1 MSDAGAFL
9 SNLWAHGLPA
19 DMAIEL
25 RLIDKP
31 TRSTWRSAEQL
42 ALVPDVSNQT
52 GTATFSVCAARAG
65 VDGAMSDNDA
75 ALAPACWI
83 DIDLI
88 DHKIKKSGAL
98 ANVTMQTIRDAVD
111 RVAEALRGLPFPP
124 SAIVYSGGGVHAYWR
139 FAEPETDLDAVEA
152 ANAMLA
158 TICAGDEAVRNRSR
172 VMRLPGSTN
181 RKYSAP
187 VVAQQIDR
195 FGAWS
200 HDYELSDLSEA
211 LAEYGRRDV
220 VVAVAEAQE
229 ALIEASGIDP
239 LELVEATPSMMDGR
253 GDWADWETAAK
264 AGDNWN
270 SNCLKLVARWV
281 AIGWTDEQIAERA
294 VALKAARIERLGGSA
309 SVIAETEREF
319 AHFLRSARTK
329 GFEPDQVGRV
339 VDYDTWRDDW
349 ALIETSGRFVR
360 LSTRTEV
367 TQQTWRLTN
376 SHLTAV
382 EFDETGEEKRI
393 GYAKKW
399 LGDPQAFKL
408 HDYVMAPDQPL
419 ITAGNCLN
427 LWREYRA
434 RIIADL
440 GGDAASSRAVARC
453 WALVLFLCGDREDVA
468 RKVLNWIGRGLFYP
482 AERAKFAL
490 FVISDLKGAGKSLL
504 GNLVGELYGHE
515 ASVSLGGIDGL
526 IGPFPGDVLTG
537 KAFVCVHETSDRGDA
552 GRFGA
557 MERLKSMITEPALS
571 LNRKGVSQISVDNF
585 CRFLFLSNHEDGLV
599 VDDNERRLAVVNCG
613 ATEAMPAGF
622 YDDFVDECFS
632 PQGLADLARW
642 LRDEHCA
649 ELPNRAWRLDMDT
662 VQDSLTS
669 DWAAT
674 LNERVADKYM
684 YGVKVAA
691 ADMQTVCNQIAGT
704 RLPNHVLK
712 NELKR
717 AGWKNDRGKR
727 DGKVRRFYTNNANKS
742 DWADDFVT
750 KVGETDVLF

>member
-1 MSDAGAFL
+1 
-9 SNLWAHGLPA
+9 
-19 DMAIEL
+19 
-25 RLIDKP
+25 
-31 TRSTWRSAEQL
+31 
-42 ALVPDVSNQT
+42 
-52 GTATFSVCAARAG
+52 
-65 VDGAMSDNDA
+65 
-75 ALAPACWI
+75 
-83 DIDLI
+83 
-88 DHKIKKSGAL
+88 
-98 ANVTMQTIRDAVD
+98 
-111 RVAEALRGLPFPP
+111 
-124 SAIVYSGGGVHAYWR
+124 
-139 FAEPETDLDAVEA
+139 
-152 ANAMLA
+152 
-158 TICAGDEAVRNRSR
+158 
-172 VMRLPGSTN
+172 MRLPGSMN
-181 RKYSAP
+181 RKYAEP
-187 VVAQQIDR
+187 VQAEVLDR
-195 FGAWS
+195 FDAWAR
-200 HDYELSDLSEA
+200 DYELSDLDDMTA
-211 LAEYGRRDV
+211 DFARRDV

-229 ALIEASGIDP
+229 AIRVASGAD
-239 LELVEATPSMMDGR
+239 LTAVDVVTPSMMDGR
-253 GDWADWETAAK
+253 GDWAEWEAAAR

-281 AIGWTDEQIAERA
+281 AIGWSDAQIHERGM
-294 VALKAARIERLGGSA
+294 ALRLNGYSE
-309 SVIAETEREF
+309 AETRAEF
-319 AHFLRSARTK
+319 DYFIRSARSK
-329 GFEPDQVGRV
+329 GFAPVVAGRPL
-339 VDYDTWRDDW
+339 DYETWRDDW

-376 SHLTAV
+376 SHLYAV
-382 EFDETGEEKRI
+382 EVNDAGEEKRVPF
-393 GYAKKW
+393 AKRW
-399 LGDPQAFKL
+399 LADGEAFKL
-408 HDYVMAPDQPL
+408 HDYVMAPDEPL

-434 RIIADL
+434 RIIADQ
-440 GGDAASSRAVARC
+440 GNDPATSRAVARC
-453 WALVLFLCGDREDVA
+453 WALVLFLCGDRADVA
-468 RKVLNWIGRGLFYP
+468 TKVLNWIGRGLFHP

-490 FVISDLKGAGKSLL
+490 FIISDLKGAGKSLL

-613 ATEAMPAGF
+613 ASEAMPPGF
-622 YDDFVDECFS
+622 YDGFVDECFTA
-632 PQGLADLARW
+632 QGLADLARW
-642 LRDEHCA
+642 LRAEHCA

-674 LNERVADKYM
+674 LNERVADAYL

-691 ADMQTVCNQIAGT
+691 GDMQTVCNQIAGA
-704 RLPNHVLK
+704 RLPNHILK

-717 AGWKNDRGKR
+717 AGWKADRVTR
-727 DGKVRRFYTNNANKS
+727 DGKRRRFYTNNAKKS
-742 DWADDFVT
+742 DWADDFVV
-750 KVGETDVLF
+750 KVGETDALF

>member
-1 MSDAGAFL
+1 MSLAGDFL
-9 SNLWAHGLPA
+9 SALWANGLPD

-25 RLIDKP
+25 RLIASP
-31 TRSTWRSAEQL
+31 TRSKWFEAAHL
-42 ALVPDVSNQT
+42 PMLPDPVRQE
-52 GTATFSVCAARAG
+52 GTATFSVCAGAVG
-65 VDGAMSDNDA
+65 LPGAMSDADA

-88 DHKIKKSGAL
+88 DSTLKKSGAVRD
-98 ANVTMQTIRDAVD
+98 VTMGQIREAAEG
-111 RVAEALRGLPFPP
+111 VADALRGLPFPP

-139 FAEPETDLDAVEA
+139 LVEPDRDLDLVEA
-152 ANAMLA
+152 VNARLA

-172 VMRLPGSTN
+172 VMRLPGSMN
-181 RKYSAP
+181 RKYAEP
-187 VVAQQIDR
+187 VQAEVLDR
-195 FGAWS
+195 FEAWAR
-200 HDYELSDLSEA
+200 DYELSDLDDMTADYS
-211 LAEYGRRDV
+211 RRDV

-229 ALIEASGIDP
+229 AIVAASGAD
-239 LELVEATPSMMDGR
+239 LGELASAAVVAAPGGMMDGR
-253 GDWADWETAAK
+253 GDWAEWEAAAR

-281 AIGWTDEQIAERA
+281 AIGWSDAQIYERGM
-294 VALKAARIERLGGSA
+294 ALRLEGYSE
-309 SVIAETEREF
+309 AETRAEF
-319 AHFLRSARTK
+319 EYFIRSARSK
-329 GFEPDQVGRV
+329 GFAPVVAGRPL
-339 VDYDTWRDDW
+339 DYDTWRDDW

-376 SHLTAV
+376 SHLYAV
-382 EFDETGEEKRI
+382 EVNIAGEEKRVPF
-393 GYAKKW
+393 AKKW
-399 LGDPQAFKL
+399 LADGEAFKL
-408 HDYVMAPDQPL
+408 HDYVMAPDEPL

-434 RIIADL
+434 RIIADQ
-440 GGDAASSRAVARC
+440 GNDPAASRAVARC
-453 WALVLFLCGDREDVA
+453 WQLVLFLCGEREDVA
-468 RKVLNWIGRGLFYP
+468 LKVLNWIGRGLFHP
-482 AERAKFAL
+482 SERAKFAL
-490 FVISDLKGAGKSLL
+490 FIISDLKGAGKSLL

-613 ATEAMPAGF
+613 ATEALPPGF
-622 YDDFVDECFS
+622 YDGFVDECFTA
-632 PQGLADLARW
+632 QGLADLARW

-674 LNERVADKYM
+674 LNERVADAYM

-691 ADMQTVCNQIAGT
+691 ADMVRVCHDIAGT
-704 RLPNHVLK
+704 KLPSQVLK

-727 DGKVRRFYTNNANKS
+727 DGKVRRFYTNNAKKS
-742 DWADDFVT
+742 DWADDFVA
-750 KVGETDVLF
+750 KVGETDALF

>member
-1 MSDAGAFL
+1 MSLAGEFATA
-9 SNLWAHGLPA
+9 LWAHGLPD

-25 RLIDKP
+25 RLIGSP
-31 TRSTWRSAEQL
+31 TRSKWFEAAHL
-42 ALVPDVSNQT
+42 ALLPDLVRQE
-52 GTATFSVCAARAG
+52 GTATFSVCAGAAG
-65 VDGAMSDNDA
+65 LPGAMSDADA

-88 DHKIKKSGAL
+88 DQKLKKSGQIAS
-98 ANVTMQTIRDAVD
+98 VTMGQIREAAEG
-111 RVAEALRGLPFPP
+111 VADALRELPFPP

-139 FAEPETDLDAVEA
+139 FAEPDTDLDTVEA
-152 ANAMLA
+152 VNARLA
-158 TICAGDEAVRNRSR
+158 TICAGDGAVRNRSR
-172 VMRLPGSTN
+172 VMRLPGSMN
-181 RKYSAP
+181 RKYAEP
-187 VVAQQIDR
+187 VQAEVLDR
-195 FGAWS
+195 FDAWAR
-200 HDYELSDLSEA
+200 DYELSDLDDMTA
-211 LAEYGRRDV
+211 DFARRDV

-229 ALIEASGIDP
+229 AIRVASGAD
-239 LELVEATPSMMDGR
+239 LTAVDVVTPSMMDGR
-253 GDWADWETAAK
+253 GDWAEWEAAAR

-281 AIGWTDEQIAERA
+281 AIGWSDAQIYERGM
-294 VALKAARIERLGGSA
+294 ALRLDGYSE
-309 SVIAETEREF
+309 AETRAEF
-319 AHFLRSARTK
+319 EYFIRSARSK
-329 GFEPDQVGRV
+329 GFAPVVAGRPL
-339 VDYDTWRDDW
+339 DYETWRDDW

-360 LSTRTEV
+360 LSKRTEM
-367 TQQTWRLTN
+367 TQQTWKLTN
-376 SHLTAV
+376 SHLVAV
-382 EFDETGEEKRI
+382 EVNDAGEEKRVPF
-393 GYAKKW
+393 AKRW
-399 LGDPQAFKL
+399 LADGEAFKL
-408 HDYVMAPDQPL
+408 HDYVMAPDEPL

-434 RIIADL
+434 RIIADQ
-440 GGDAASSRAVARC
+440 GNDPATSRAVARC
-453 WALVLFLCGDREDVA
+453 WQLVLFLCGEREDVA
-468 RKVLNWIGRGLFYP
+468 LNVLNWIGRGLFYP
-482 AERAKFAL
+482 SERAKFAL
-490 FVISDLKGAGKSLL
+490 FIISDLKGAGKSLL

-571 LNRKGVSQISVDNF
+571 LNRKGVSQISVDNY

-613 ATEAMPAGF
+613 ASEAMPPAF
-622 YDDFVDECFS
+622 YDKFVDECFTA
-632 PQGLADLARW
+632 QGLADLARW

-674 LNERVADKYM
+674 LNERVADAYM

-691 ADMQTVCNQIAGT
+691 GDMQTVCNQIAGT

-727 DGKVRRFYTNNANKS
+727 DGKVKRFYTNNAKKS
-742 DWADDFVT
+742 DWADDFVV
-750 KVGETDVLF
+750 KVGETDALF

>member
-1 MSDAGAFL
+1 MSD
-9 SNLWAHGLPA
+9 
-19 DMAIEL
+19 
-25 RLIDKP
+25 
-31 TRSTWRSAEQL
+31 Q
-42 ALVPDVSNQT
+42 
-52 GTATFSVCAARAG
+52 
-65 VDGAMSDNDA
+65 DA
-75 ALAPACWI
+75 VLAPACWI

-88 DHKIKKSGAL
+88 DQKIKKSGAI
-98 ANVTMQTIRDAVD
+98 ASVTMGQIREAAEG
-111 RVAEALRGLPFPP
+111 VADALRELPFPP
-124 SAIVYSGGGVHAYWR
+124 SAIVYSGGGIHAYWR
-139 FAEPETDLDAVEA
+139 FAEPDRDLDLVEA
-152 ANAMLA
+152 VNARLA

-172 VMRLPGSTN
+172 VMRLPGSMN
-181 RKYSAP
+181 RKYAEP
-187 VVAQQIDR
+187 VQAEALDR
-195 FGAWS
+195 FDAWAR
-200 HDYELSDLSEA
+200 DYELTDLDDMT
-211 LAEYGRRDV
+211 AECVLRG
-220 VVAVAEAQE
+220 VVAAVADAQE
-229 ALIEASGIDP
+229 AIRMACG
-239 LELVEATPSMMDGR
+239 VEDDDFDVITPSMMDGR
-253 GDWADWETAAK
+253 GDWAEWEAAAK
-264 AGDNWN
+264 VGDNWN

-281 AIGWTDEQIAERA
+281 AIGGSDAQIHERGM
-294 VALKAARIERLGGSA
+294 ALRLDGYSE
-309 SVIAETEREF
+309 AETRAEF
-319 AHFLRSARTK
+319 DYFIQSARSK
-329 GFEPDQVGRV
+329 GFAPVVAGRPL
-339 VDYDTWRDDW
+339 DYETWRDDW

-376 SHLTAV
+376 SHLFAV
-382 EFDETGEEKRI
+382 EVNDAGEEKRVPF
-393 GYAKKW
+393 AKRW
-399 LGDPQAFKL
+399 LADGEAFKL

-434 RIIADL
+434 RIIADQ
-440 GGDAASSRAVARC
+440 GADPAASRAVARC
-453 WALVLFLCGDREDVA
+453 WQLVLFLCGEREDVA
-468 RKVLNWIGRGLFYP
+468 RKVLNWIGRGMFYP

-490 FVISDLKGAGKSLL
+490 FIISDLKGAGKSLL

-613 ATEAMPAGF
+613 ATEAMPPGF
-622 YDDFVDECFS
+622 YDQFVDECFS
-632 PQGLADLARW
+632 AQGLADLARW

-674 LNERVADKYM
+674 LNERVADAYM

-691 ADMQTVCNQIAGT
+691 GDMQTVCNQIAGT

-717 AGWKNDRGKR
+717 AGWKPDRAKR
-727 DGKVRRFYTNNANKS
+727 DGKQRRFYTNSVQKS
-742 DWADDFVT
+742 DWADDFVV
-750 KVGETDVLF
+750 KVGETDALF

>member
-1 MSDAGAFL
+1 MSLAGEFATA
-9 SNLWAHGLPA
+9 LWAHGLPD

-25 RLIDKP
+25 RLIGSP
-31 TRSTWRSAEQL
+31 TRSVWRCAADL
-42 ALVPDVSNQT
+42 PLLPDPVRQE
-52 GTATFSVCAARAG
+52 GTATFSVCAGAVGRS
-65 VDGAMSDNDA
+65 GAMSDADA

-88 DHKIKKSGAL
+88 DSTLKKSGAI
-98 ANVTMQTIRDAVD
+98 ASVTMGQIREAAEG
-111 RVAEALRGLPFPP
+111 VADALRELPFPP

-139 FAEPETDLDAVEA
+139 FVEPDRDLDLVEA
-152 ANAMLA
+152 VNARLA

-172 VMRLPGSTN
+172 VMRLPGSMN
-181 RKYSAP
+181 RKYAEP
-187 VVAQQIDR
+187 VQAEVLDR
-195 FGAWS
+195 FEAWAR
-200 HDYELSDLSEA
+200 DYELTDLDDMTADYS
-211 LAEYGRRDV
+211 RRDV

-229 ALIEASGIDP
+229 AIKVASGAD
-239 LELVEATPSMMDGR
+239 LTAVDVVTPSMMDGR
-253 GDWADWETAAK
+253 GDWAEWEAA
-264 AGDNWN
+264 ARVGDNWN

-281 AIGWTDEQIAERA
+281 AIGWSDAQIHERGM
-294 VALKAARIERLGGSA
+294 ALRLDGYSE
-309 SVIAETEREF
+309 AETRAEF
-319 AHFLRSARTK
+319 DYFIRSARSK
-329 GFEPDQVGRV
+329 GFAPVVAGRPL
-339 VDYDTWRDDW
+339 DYDTWRDDW

-360 LSTRTEV
+360 LSTRTEM
-367 TQQTWRLTN
+367 TQQTWKLTN
-376 SHLTAV
+376 SHLYAV
-382 EFDETGEEKRI
+382 EVNDAGEEKRVSFT
-393 GYAKKW
+393 KRW
-399 LGDPQAFKL
+399 LADGEAFKL
-408 HDYVMAPDQPL
+408 HDYVMAPDEPL

-434 RIIADL
+434 RIIADQ
-440 GGDAASSRAVARC
+440 GNDPATSRAVARC
-453 WALVLFLCGDREDVA
+453 WQLVLFLCGEREDVA
-468 RKVLNWIGRGLFYP
+468 LNVLNWVGRGLFYP
-482 AERAKFAL
+482 SERAKFAL
-490 FVISDLKGAGKSLL
+490 FIISDLKGAGKSLL

-571 LNRKGVSQISVDNF
+571 LNRKGVSQISVDNY

-613 ATEAMPAGF
+613 ASEAMPPGF
-622 YDDFVDECFS
+622 YDGFVDECFTT
-632 PQGLADLARW
+632 QGLADLARW

-674 LNERVADKYM
+674 LNERVADAYM

-691 ADMQTVCNQIAGT
+691 GDMVKVCNEIAGT
-704 RLPNHVLK
+704 RLANHVLK

-717 AGWKNDRGKR
+717 AGWKPDRAKRNGKA
-727 DGKVRRFYTNNANKS
+727 RRFYTNNAKKS
-742 DWADDFVT
+742 DWADDFVA
-750 KVGETDVLF
+750 KVGETDALF

>member
-1 MSDAGAFL
+1 MSLAGEFATA
-9 SNLWAHGLPA
+9 LWANGLPD

-25 RLIDKP
+25 RLIGSP
-31 TRSTWRSAEQL
+31 TRSVWRFAADL
-42 ALVPDVSNQT
+42 PLLPDPVRQE
-52 GTATFSVCAARAG
+52 GTATFSVCAARFG
-65 VDGAMSDNDA
+65 LPGAMSDADA
-75 ALAPACWI
+75 MLAPACWI

-88 DHKIKKSGAL
+88 DSTLKKSGAI
-98 ANVTMQTIRDAVD
+98 ASVTMGQIREAAEG
-111 RVAEALRGLPFPP
+111 VADALRALPFPP

-139 FAEPETDLDAVEA
+139 FVEPDRDLGLVEA
-152 ANAMLA
+152 VNARLA

-172 VMRLPGSTN
+172 VMRLPGSMN
-181 RKYSAP
+181 RKYAEP
-187 VVAQQIDR
+187 VQAEVLDR
-195 FGAWS
+195 FDAWAR
-200 HDYELSDLSEA
+200 DYELTDLDDMTADYS
-211 LAEYGRRDV
+211 RRDV

-229 ALIEASGIDP
+229 AIKVASGAD
-239 LELVEATPSMMDGR
+239 LTAVDVVTPSMMDGR
-253 GDWADWETAAK
+253 GDWAEWEVAAR

-281 AIGWTDEQIAERA
+281 AIGWSDQQIYERGM
-294 VALKAARIERLGGSA
+294 ALRLDGYSE
-309 SVIAETEREF
+309 AETRAEF
-319 AHFLRSARTK
+319 EYFIRSARSK
-329 GFEPDQVGRV
+329 GFAPVVAGRPL
-339 VDYDTWRDDW
+339 DYDTWRDDW

-376 SHLTAV
+376 SHLYAV
-382 EFDETGEEKRI
+382 EVNDAGEEKRVPF
-393 GYAKKW
+393 AKRW
-399 LGDPQAFKL
+399 LADGEAFKL
-408 HDYVMAPDQPL
+408 HDYVMAPDEPL

-434 RIIADL
+434 RIIADQ
-440 GGDAASSRAVARC
+440 GNDPAASRAVARC
-453 WALVLFLCGDREDVA
+453 WQLVLFLCGEREDVA
-468 RKVLNWIGRGLFYP
+468 SKVLNWIGRGLFHP
-482 AERAKFAL
+482 SERAKFAL
-490 FVISDLKGAGKSLL
+490 FIISDLKGAGKSLL

-557 MERLKSMITEPALS
+557 MERLKSMITEKSLS
-571 LNRKGVSQISVDNF
+571 LNRKGVSQISVDNY

-613 ATEAMPAGF
+613 ASEAMPPGF
-622 YDDFVDECFS
+622 YDGFVDECFTT
-632 PQGLADLARW
+632 QGLADLARW

-674 LNERVADKYM
+674 LNERVADAYL

-691 ADMQTVCNQIAGT
+691 GDMQTVCNQIAGT
-704 RLPNHVLK
+704 RLANHVLK

-717 AGWKNDRGKR
+717 AGWKPDRAKR
-727 DGKVRRFYTNNANKS
+727 DGKQRRFYTNNAKKS
-742 DWADDFVT
+742 DWADDFVA
-750 KVGETDVLF
+750 KVGETNALF

>member
-1 MSDAGAFL
+1 MSLAGEFL
-9 SNLWAHGLPA
+9 TALWANGLPD

-25 RLIDKP
+25 RLIGSP
-31 TRSTWRSAEQL
+31 TRSVWRCAADL
-42 ALVPDVSNQT
+42 PLLPDPVRQE
-52 GTATFSVCAARAG
+52 GTATFSVCAGLAGFVSAMGNDDAR
-65 VDGAMSDNDA
+65 V
-75 ALAPACWI
+75 APACWI

-88 DHKIKKSGAL
+88 DHSLKKSGAI
-98 ANVTMQTIRDAVD
+98 ANVTMGQIREAAEG
-111 RVAEALRGLPFPP
+111 VALALRGLPFPP
-124 SAIVYSGGGVHAYWR
+124 SAIVYSGGGLHAYWR
-139 FAEPETDLDAVEA
+139 LVEPDRDLGLVEA
-152 ANAMLA
+152 VNARLA
-158 TICAGDEAVRNRSR
+158 TICAGDEAVKNRAR
-172 VMRLPGSTN
+172 VMRLPGSMN
-181 RKYSAP
+181 RKYAEP
-187 VVAQQIDR
+187 VQCEVLDR
-195 FGAWS
+195 FDAWAR
-200 HDYELSDLSEA
+200 DYELSDLDDMTADHS
-211 LAEYGRRDV
+211 RRDV

-229 ALIEASGIDP
+229 AIRVASGAD
-239 LELVEATPSMMDGR
+239 LASVDVVTPSMMDGR
-253 GDWADWETAAK
+253 GDWAEWEAA
-264 AGDNWN
+264 AARGDNWN

-281 AIGWTDEQIAERA
+281 AIGWSDQQIHERGL
-294 VALKAARIERLGGSA
+294 ALRLDGYSD
-309 SVIAETEREF
+309 AETRAEF
-319 AHFLRSARTK
+319 EYFIRSARSK
-329 GFEPDQVGRV
+329 GFAPVVAGRPL
-339 VDYDTWRDDW
+339 DYDTWRDDW
-349 ALIETSGRFVR
+349 ALIESSGRFVR

-376 SHLTAV
+376 SHLFAV
-382 EFDETGEEKRI
+382 EVTDDGEEKRVPF
-393 GYAKKW
+393 AKRW
-399 LGDPQAFKL
+399 LADGEAFKL
-408 HDYVMAPDQPL
+408 HDYVMAPDEPL

-434 RIIADL
+434 RIIADQ
-440 GGDAASSRAVARC
+440 GADPATSRAVALMRQ
-453 WALVLFLCGDREDVA
+453 LLLFLCDDRAEVA
-468 RKVLNWIGRGLFYP
+468 DKVLNWIGRGMFYP

-504 GNLVGELYGHE
+504 GNLVGDLYGHE

-571 LNRKGVSQISVDNF
+571 LNRKGVSQVSVSNY

-599 VDDNERRLAVVNCG
+599 VDDNERRLAVINCQ
-613 ATEAMPAGF
+613 ATDPLPAGF
-622 YDDFVDECFS
+622 YDAFVDTCFS
-632 PQGLADLARW
+632 TQGLADLARW

-674 LNERVADKYM
+674 LNERVADAYL

-691 ADMQTVCNQIAGT
+691 GDMVKVCNEIAGT
-704 RLPNHVLK
+704 KLPSQVLK

-717 AGWKNDRGKR
+717 AGWDKKPMKR

-750 KVGETDVLF
+750 KVGETDALF

>member
-1 MSDAGAFL
+1 MSDA
-9 SNLWAHGLPA
+9 
-19 DMAIEL
+19 
-25 RLIDKP
+25 
-31 TRSTWRSAEQL
+31 
-42 ALVPDVSNQT
+42 
-52 GTATFSVCAARAG
+52 
-65 VDGAMSDNDA
+65 DA
-75 ALAPACWI
+75 VLAPACWI

-88 DHKIKKSGAL
+88 DHTLKKSGAI
-98 ANVTMQTIRDAVD
+98 ASVTMGQIREAAEG
-111 RVAEALRGLPFPP
+111 VADALRELPFPP

-139 FAEPETDLDAVEA
+139 FAEPDRDLGLVEA
-152 ANAMLA
+152 VNARLA

-172 VMRLPGSTN
+172 VMRLPGSMN
-181 RKYSAP
+181 RKYAEP
-187 VVAQQIDR
+187 VQAEVLDR
-195 FGAWS
+195 FDAWAR
-200 HDYELSDLSEA
+200 DYELSDLDDMTA
-211 LAEYGRRDV
+211 DFARRDV
-220 VVAVAEAQE
+220 VIAVAEAQE
-229 ALIEASGIDP
+229 AIRVASGAD
-239 LELVEATPSMMDGR
+239 LTAVDVVTPSMMDGR
-253 GDWADWETAAK
+253 GDWADWEAAAR

-281 AIGWTDEQIAERA
+281 AIGWSDAQIYERGM
-294 VALKAARIERLGGSA
+294 ALRLDGYSE
-309 SVIAETEREF
+309 AETRAEF
-319 AHFLRSARTK
+319 EYFIRSARSK
-329 GFEPDQVGRV
+329 GFAPVVAGRPL
-339 VDYDTWRDDW
+339 DYETWRDDW

-376 SHLTAV
+376 SHLYAV
-382 EFDETGEEKRI
+382 EVNDAGEEKRVPF
-393 GYAKKW
+393 AKRW
-399 LGDPQAFKL
+399 LADGEAFKL
-408 HDYVMAPDQPL
+408 HDYVMAPDEPL

-434 RIIADL
+434 RIIADQ
-440 GGDAASSRAVARC
+440 GNDPATSRAVARC
-453 WALVLFLCGDREDVA
+453 WALVLFLCGDRADVA
-468 RKVLNWIGRGLFYP
+468 TKVLNWIGRGLFHP

-490 FVISDLKGAGKSLL
+490 FIISDLKGAGKSLL

-613 ATEAMPAGF
+613 ASEAMPPGF
-622 YDDFVDECFS
+622 YDGFVDECFTA
-632 PQGLADLARW
+632 QGLADLARW
-642 LRDEHCA
+642 LRAEHCA

-674 LNERVADKYM
+674 LNERVADAYL

-691 ADMQTVCNQIAGT
+691 GDMQTVCNQIAGA
-704 RLPNHVLK
+704 RLPNHILK

-717 AGWKNDRGKR
+717 AGWKADRVTR
-727 DGKVRRFYTNNANKS
+727 DGKRRRFYTNNAKKS
-742 DWADDFVT
+742 DWADDFVV
-750 KVGETDVLF
+750 KVGETDALF